1 MLVGK
6 DRVEMMNRQMGR
18 LREESQRG
26 IADLNA
32 RVDRL
37 DYRVEVMED
46 TWASMNQKLNSWKS
60 TMTVSLFIL
69 SVTSLVLSGIYL
81 GGVLF

>member
-46 TWASMNQKLNSWKS
+46 TWASMNQKLNSWKT
-60 TMTVSLFIL
+60 TMTVSLLIL

>member
-1 MLVGK
+1 
-6 DRVEMMNRQMGR
+6 MMNRQMGR

-46 TWASMNQKLNSWKS
+46 TWASMNQKLNSWKT

>member
-1 MLVGK
+1 
-6 DRVEMMNRQMGR
+6 MGR

-46 TWASMNQKLNSWKS
+46 TWASMNQKLNSWKT

>member
-6 DRVEMMNRQMGR
+6 DRVEAMDRQVGR
-18 LREESQRG
+18 LRDESKRG

-32 RVDRL
+32 RADRL
-37 DYRVEVMED
+37 DYRVDIMEE
-46 TWASMNQKLNSWKS
+46 TWADMHRKLDSWKT
-60 TMTVSLFIL
+60 TMTVSLFVL

>member
-46 TWASMNQKLNSWKS
+46 TWASMNQKLNSWKT

>member
-46 TWASMNQKLNSWKS
+46 TWASMNQKLNSWK
-60 TMTVSLFIL
+60 TPMPVSLFIL